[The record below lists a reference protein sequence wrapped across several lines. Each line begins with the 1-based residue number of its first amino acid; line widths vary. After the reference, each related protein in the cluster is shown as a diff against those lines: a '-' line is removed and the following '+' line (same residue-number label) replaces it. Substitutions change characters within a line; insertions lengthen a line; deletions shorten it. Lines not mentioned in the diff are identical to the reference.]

1 MNDSRPAQIVAI
13 AMSAVFVL
21 GMVYLAF
28 GERLGIK
35 SPLPNA
41 CIPIEAVSAK

>member
-1 MNDSRPAQIVAI
+1 
-13 AMSAVFVL
+13 MSAVFVL
-21 GMVYLAF
+21 GMMYLVV

-41 CIPIEAVSAK
+41 RIPIEAVSAK